1 MEANMAKVDAQAK
14 RFVTLA
20 KKYGVEKNFLFTTT
34 FEHYLMQLNILNDL
48 KKVIENEGILV
59 TKEYVKG
66 RENIYVHPAV
76 AEYHKAADGCNK
88 TASLLMNIVL
98 KMKSDD
104 KKDKNNIEKFLDEFK
119 KNKKRAGD
127 TDELS

>member
-1 MEANMAKVDAQAK
+1 MEVNTINLDSQAK
-14 RFVTLA
+14 KFMTLA

-34 FEHYLMQLNILNDL
+34 FEHYIMQLNILTDL
-48 KKVIENEGILV
+48 KKVIKNDGILV

-76 AEYHKAADGCNK
+76 AEYNKAVDGCNK

-98 KMKSDD
+98 KMKS
-104 KKDKNNIEKFLDEFK
+104 KDKEDKNSIDKFLDDFK
-119 KNKKRAGD
+119 KGKKGGN
-127 TDELS
+127 S